1 MPKRW
6 KVVAVV
12 TLDDRD
18 RQVDKKERTEEY
30 DAEEDARRAFNRMRD
45 GVRPRK

>member
-6 KVVAVV
+6 KTVAVI

-18 RQVDKKERTEEY
+18 RQVERDERTEEY
-30 DAEEDARRAFNRMRD
+30 DTEEEARRAFNRIRD
-45 GVRPRK
+45 GVRPRE